1 MGWRET
7 IVSLNSLGVGD
18 LEAIQKKL
26 VVTRLALGE
35 HGQAELAERVAEAAA
50 ALDRADLPEYRRLL
64 NLVVSRLG
72 HLKD

>member
-26 VVTRLALGE
+26 VAARLELG
-35 HGQAELAERVAEAAA
+35 GQGQPELAERVAEASA
-50 ALDRADLPEYRRLL
+50 ALGRGDLPEYRRLL
-64 NLVVSRLG
+64 ALVVSRLG